1 MKKELIFMI
10 ALLIAIPQL
19 TLGQSRYGDT
29 EEQQL
34 LCREALSVYGSYK
47 KQKNYDEAYIQWLK
61 ACDVCPLTANE
72 NILRD
77 GVTFLNKQLKK
88 TDDEARRASITD
100 SIFSLYDQ
108 RMELFPSTKKYPKNN
123 CMVLAQKGMDH
134 YKIFKKPGATEAT
147 AMLQES
153 IDCLGADTTITNAI
167 PAALWSKVLSTYY
180 VTSFYAMKAIE
191 DDSIARVRLGEMLTE
206 YLTLVSFIE
215 DGILVAKAT
224 AKPKDVEKY
233 DKAKSNIDKVFI
245 RIANCEDMVPVLKE
259 KVAADTVNFD
269 LKKKVLRLLKE
280 KGCTDNDLYL
290 PIAEAVQAEE
300 PSHPSAFAIGNEQ
313 SKVKNFT
320 EALRYMEQAVELCAG
335 CTEMETYLLKTGKI
349 ASFLGKTVAARSY
362 AQEVLDINSESADAL
377 MLIGDAIAGAAS
389 KCNDGA
395 LGSRLAYLRACD
407 YYQRAV
413 NKGNE
418 ETAAKAR
425 KKLSANSKQF
435 PSMEEIFAVGKSI
448 GDNIQIPTIS
458 GCPCSGES
466 TVIRVR

>member
-34 LCREALSVYGSYK
+34 LCKEALSVYVSYK

-61 ACDVCPLTANE
+61 ACDVCPVTAREGLYSDGIRFLKNE
-72 NILRD
+72 
-77 GVTFLNKQLKK
+77 VKK
-88 TDDEARRASITD
+88 ATSLEDSARVASLTD
-100 SIFSLYDQ
+100 SIFLLYDQ
-108 RMELFPSTKKYPKNN
+108 RMELYPATTKRPNN
-123 CMVLAQKGMDH
+123 RCFILG
-134 YKIFKKPGATEAT
+134 YKASDFYKFNKDDPTTANAWFK
-147 AMLQES
+147 ES
-153 IDCLGADTTITNAI
+153 IDCLKEETS
-167 PAALWSKVLSTYY
+167 AAVLSQYY
-180 VTSFYAMKAIE
+180 VTSFYAMKAME
-191 DDSIARVRLGEMLTE
+191 GDTAKDKLGEMLTE
-206 YLTLVSFIE
+206 YLVLTDYIE
-215 DGILVAKAT
+215 SNIANAVAAENTKGAT
-224 AKPKDVEKY
+224 GFQ
-233 DKAKSNIDKVFI
+233 KAKKNIDEVFI
-245 RIANCEDMVPVLKE
+245 AIAQCEDMVPVLSAKI
-259 KVAADTVNFD
+259 ASDSNNMD
-269 LKKKVLRLLKE
+269 LKQKVLRLLNQKD
-280 KGCTDNDLYL
+280 CSDNDLYL
-290 PIAEAVQAEE
+290 PVAEAVHYQE
-300 PSHPSAFAIGNEQ
+300 PSHPSAFAIGTEQ
-313 SKVKNFT
+313 SKVENFT

-435 PSMEEIFAVGKSI
+435 PSMEEIFAVGKSK

>member
-19 TLGQSRYGDT
+19 TLGQSRYEDT

-34 LCREALSVYGSYK
+34 LCEEALSVYSSYK

-123 CMVLAQKGMDH
+123 CMVLARKGMDH

-153 IDCLGADTTITNAI
+153 IDCLGADTTITRAI

-206 YLTLVSFIE
+206 YLALVSFIE

-245 RIANCEDMVPVLKE
+245 AH
-259 KVAADTVNFD
+259 
-269 LKKKVLRLLKE
+269 
-280 KGCTDNDLYL
+280 CT
-290 PIAEAVQAEE
+290 IVRTWC
-300 PSHPSAFAIGNEQ
+300 Q
-313 SKVKNFT
+313 S
-320 EALRYMEQAVELCAG
+320 
-335 CTEMETYLLKTGKI
+335 
-349 ASFLGKTVAARSY
+349 
-362 AQEVLDINSESADAL
+362 
-377 MLIGDAIAGAAS
+377 
-389 KCNDGA
+389 
-395 LGSRLAYLRACD
+395 
-407 YYQRAV
+407 
-413 NKGNE
+413 
-418 ETAAKAR
+418 
-425 KKLSANSKQF
+425 
-435 PSMEEIFAVGKSI
+435 
-448 GDNIQIPTIS
+448 
-458 GCPCSGES
+458 
-466 TVIRVR
+466 